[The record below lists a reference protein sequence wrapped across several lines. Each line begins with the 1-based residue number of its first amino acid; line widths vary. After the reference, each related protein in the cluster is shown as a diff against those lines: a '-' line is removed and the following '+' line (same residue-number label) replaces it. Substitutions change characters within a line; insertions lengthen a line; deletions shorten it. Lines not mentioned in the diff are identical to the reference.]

1 MNDMGPKVHPEIEVS
16 VVVPVYRSAT
26 LLPQLYGRLRH
37 VLDGIAESWE
47 LILVDD
53 ASPDESFSAM
63 QALRKSDP
71 RVRIIQFARNHGQ
84 QHATLCGLNYAQ
96 GRYVITLDDDL
107 QCPPEKLPKFLE
119 QLRNGM
125 HVVIGRIDKG
135 EKKHHWWRNLGSTVN
150 QYLAGRILGKPRDL
164 YLSSYRGF
172 SRYAVDKV
180 TTYKGAHPHIAALFL
195 KAVPHRFIANVDV
208 DHKPR
213 ADGGA
218 STYSIPKLVKTLSY
232 LMVNHSYLPLRVM
245 AVWGF
250 VLSLVS
256 FLFALWVAGRALL
269 FGHNVAGW
277 PSLAVL
283 IAFFSGNI
291 MLSLGVVGE
300 YLGRLVEEDS
310 TAEQFVVFREEV

>member
-1 MNDMGPKVHPEIEVS
+1 MTPAPSSQIDVS
-16 VVVPVYRSAT
+16 IVVPVYRSAT
-26 LLPQLYGRLRH
+26 LLPQLYGRLCG
-37 VLDGIAESWE
+37 VLDGMSTSWE
-47 LILVDD
+47 LVLVDD
-53 ASPDESFSAM
+53 ASPDESFAAM
-63 QALRKSDP
+63 QALRKSDQ

-84 QHATLCGLNYAQ
+84 QHATLCGLNYAR

-107 QCPPEKLPKFLE
+107 QCRPEELPKFLE

-135 EKKHHWWRNLGSTVN
+135 GKKHHWWRNIGSTVN

-164 YLSSYRGF
+164 YLSSFRGF

-180 TTYKGAHPHIAALFL
+180 TTYKGAHPHISALFL

-232 LMVNHSYLPLRVM
+232 LLVNHSYLPLRFM

-250 VLSLVS
+250 ILSFVS
-256 FLFALWVAGRALL
+256 FLFALWVAGKALF
-269 FGHNVAGW
+269 FGHAVAGW
-277 PSLAVL
+277 SSLAVL

-310 TAEQFVVFREEV
+310 TAEQFAVFSEDV